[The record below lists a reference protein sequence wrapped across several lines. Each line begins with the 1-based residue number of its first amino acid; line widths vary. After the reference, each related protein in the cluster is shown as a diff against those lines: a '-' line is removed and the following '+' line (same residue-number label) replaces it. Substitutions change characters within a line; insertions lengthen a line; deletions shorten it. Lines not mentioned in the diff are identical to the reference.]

1 MTIHLYDIRTQKGY
15 SQEYLAKLSGVSK
28 THIREVENGQSNPT
42 IQVLCQLAKA
52 LQVPFTDLFSCDDE

>member
-42 IQVLCQLAKA
+42 IQVLC
-52 LQVPFTDLFSCDDE
+52 